1 MKDFNK
7 VQIDYAYYKTAV
19 GAMAEQIINKG
30 RSYDAIY
37 PIPRG
42 GYFIAIQ
49 LSQLLGIRIECDI
62 RKITPKTLVVD
73 DICDSGKTIEGFSN
87 YDAAVAFAKERSKDK
102 ASFCGGIVGDNDW
115 LIFPD
120 EHEVTVEDNIIRILE
135 YIGEDPNRE
144 GLKGTPDRIIRMW
157 KEIFRGYDP
166 LQKPKVT
173 TFDNGKDGIVYDNMV
188 IDQGDFHSNCEHHCV
203 WFWGKYWFAYI
214 PNPKGKI
221 LGISK
226 IGRVV
231 DYCSARLQIQERL
244 VHDIVDMLKKALG
257 SEYPPLGIALVMK
270 GHHSCKEFRGAKK
283 KGVMT
288 SSYLE
293 GAFKDDPQVRA
304 EFMNLVNGDKYES

>member
-1 MKDFNK
+1 MDNK
-7 VQIDYAYYKTAV
+7 IKLSYYDYKEACGQLANEVVNSSKEY
-19 GAMAEQIINKG
+19 N
-30 RSYDAIY
+30 SIY

-42 GYFIAIQ
+42 GYFAAIEMSKH
-49 LSQLLGIRIECDI
+49 LDLPIIYDKEC
-62 RKITPKTLVVD
+62 ITENTLIVD
-73 DICDSGKTIEGFSN
+73 DITDSGKTLAAFPDN
-87 YDAAVAFAKERSKDK
+87 DKAVAYCKERSRKY
-102 ASFCGGIVGDNDW
+102 ATFVGKVAGENDW
-115 LIFPD
+115 LVFPD
-120 EHEVTVEDNIIRILE
+120 EHDVTVEDNIVRLLE

-166 LQKPKVT
+166 TQKPKIT

-244 VHDIVDMLKKALG
+244 VYDIVTMLKEALG
-257 SEYPPLGIALVMK
+257 EENPPLGIALVMK

-283 KGVMT
+283 KGIMT

-293 GAFKDDPQVRA
+293 GAFKEDPQVRA
-304 EFMNLVNGDKYES
+304 EFMQLVNNANYE